1 MGCDT
6 TRFPAVPVSRRDA
19 LRLGSGGALAL
30 VIGGGAGWLDRR
42 DAATTQVAPD
52 VDSPATTT
60 STTSTTTTAAPVVIP
75 ALPNA
80 IDPAIIAL
88 GERVIAATGE
98 DDLAALLATLPG
110 ASDDP
115 LVDAAALVRDDFAAG
130 RTVDVDGWVLA
141 VSEARAAAVVAL
153 LCSDTAC

>member
-42 DAATTQVAPD
+42 DGTTTAVVPVDATT
-52 VDSPATTT
+52 TTT
-60 STTSTTTTAAPVVIP
+60 STTTTTAAPVVIP
-75 ALPNA
+75 ELPNA
-80 IDPAIIAL
+80 IDPAIISL
-88 GERVIAATGE
+88 GERVIATTGE
-98 DDLAALLATLPG
+98 NDLATLLASLPG
-110 ASDDP
+110 VSPDP
-115 LVDAAALVRDDFAAG
+115 LVDAATLVREDFATG
-130 RTVDVDGWVLA
+130 RTVDVDGWILS

-153 LCSDTAC
+153 LCADTTC